1 MKRIKFI
8 LLAIAMLLAAPA
20 FLTSCQ
26 EDAPEINYTMN
37 VSVIND
43 FAKVVEAIN
52 NGSLKNEQAI
62 AKLTE
67 AIDKMNAD
75 QQTKLQAI
83 TDVLNSVNATL
94 ETKLAAIE
102 AAMKAQTLTL
112 ESKLALLETAIK
124 NQTIKQ
130 EEMAQKLVTAID
142 NLSSSMVAKIEAIT
156 AAINSQSTALQSKLA
171 LTEAAMKAQTLTL
184 ESKLDLLE
192 KAIKALP
199 DYSAQLEAIK
209 AVIESLPDYGGKL
222 DALANAIKA
231 LPDYSAQ
238 LEAIKTAIEALPN
251 YGDKLTALENAIKA
265 LPNYS
270 DKFDAVVAAL
280 NAMNTQ
286 IEAPG
291 TGQTAIAT
299 QIGEVTAAINSLIAE
314 VKSGNK
320 SAADALAE
328 IIKKLAELK
337 GNIGGG
343 GSGGETPGG
352 ETPGGETPGGETP
365 GGGDTPS
372 TEDYVDLGLPSG
384 IKWATKNLGASKP
397 SDYGDYYAWGET
409 ATKADYSW
417 ATYKWMQTGQSDWKH
432 ITKYTFPDG
441 KTEGIWYAPDGTFIG
456 DGKFTLDAADDA
468 ATVKLG
474 SPWRMP
480 TSDEIKELLD
490 NCTWTWTTQDGING
504 CEVKGPNG
512 NSIFLP
518 AAGRRE
524 DSELIDAG
532 SWGVCWSSSL
542 SSAYSDRA
550 LSLYF
555 DSDGHDWYYNSRYL
569 GFTVRP
575 VRP

>member
-62 AKLTE
+62 EKLTE

-184 ESKLDLLE
+184 ESKLDLIE

-265 LPNYS
+265 LPDYS

-280 NAMNTQ
+280 NAMKTQ
-286 IEAPG
+286 TEVLG

-299 QIGEVTAAINSLIAE
+299 QIGEVTAAINNLIAE

-352 ETPGGETPGGETP
+352 
-365 GGGDTPS
+365 GDTPS
-372 TEDYVDLGLPSG
+372 MEDYVDLGLPSG

>member
-1 MKRIKFI
+1 MK
-8 LLAIAMLLAAPA
+8 
-20 FLTSCQ
+20 TQ
-26 EDAPEINYTMN
+26 
-37 VSVIND
+37 
-43 FAKVVEAIN
+43 
-52 NGSLKNEQAI
+52 
-62 AKLTE
+62 TE
-67 AIDKMNAD
+67 
-75 QQTKLQAI
+75 
-83 TDVLNSVNATL
+83 VL
-94 ETKLAAIE
+94 
-102 AAMKAQTLTL
+102 
-112 ESKLALLETAIK
+112 
-124 NQTIKQ
+124 
-130 EEMAQKLVTAID
+130 
-142 NLSSSMVAKIEAIT
+142 
-156 AAINSQSTALQSKLA
+156 
-171 LTEAAMKAQTLTL
+171 
-184 ESKLDLLE
+184 
-192 KAIKALP
+192 
-199 DYSAQLEAIK
+199 
-209 AVIESLPDYGGKL
+209 
-222 DALANAIKA
+222 
-231 LPDYSAQ
+231 
-238 LEAIKTAIEALPN
+238 
-251 YGDKLTALENAIKA
+251 
-265 LPNYS
+265 
-270 DKFDAVVAAL
+270 
-280 NAMNTQ
+280 
-286 IEAPG
+286 G

-299 QIGEVTAAINSLIAE
+299 QIGEVTAAINNLIAE

-352 ETPGGETPGGETP
+352 
-365 GGGDTPS
+365 GDTPS
-372 TEDYVDLGLPSG
+372 MEDYVDLGLPSG

>member
-184 ESKLDLLE
+184 ESKLDLIE

-209 AVIESLPDYGGKL
+209 AVIESLPDSGGKL

-265 LPNYS
+265 LPDYS

-280 NAMNTQ
+280 NAMKTQ
-286 IEAPG
+286 TEVLG

-299 QIGEVTAAINSLIAE
+299 QIGEVTAAINNLIAE

-352 ETPGGETPGGETP
+352 
-365 GGGDTPS
+365 GDTPS
-372 TEDYVDLGLPSG
+372 MEDYVDLGLPSG

>member
-43 FAKVVEAIN
+43 FTKVVEAIN

-62 AKLTE
+62 QKLTE

-83 TDVLNSVNATL
+83 IDVLNSVNATL

-102 AAMKAQTLTL
+102 AAMKAQTLIL

-142 NLSSSMVAKIEAIT
+142 NLSSSMVAKTEAIT
-156 AAINSQSTALQSKLA
+156 AAINSQSTALQSKLG
-171 LTEAAMKAQTLTL
+171 LIEAAMKAQTLTL

-231 LPDYSAQ
+231 LPAYSAQ

-280 NAMNTQ
+280 NAMKTQ
-286 IEAPG
+286 IEALG
-291 TGQTAIAT
+291 TGQTGIAT
-299 QIGEVTAAINSLIAE
+299 QIAGVTAAINDLVDE
-314 VKSGNK
+314 VNSGNTD
-320 SAADALAE
+320 AAAALAQ
-328 IIKKLAELK
+328 IIQKLEDLK
-337 GNIGGG
+337 GSIGGG
-343 GSGGETPGG
+343 GTTPGGGETP
-352 ETPGGETPGGETP
+352 
-365 GGGDTPS
+365 S
-372 TEDYVDLGLPSG
+372 TMEYVDLGLPSG
-384 IKWATKNLGASKP
+384 LKWAKCNLGASKP

-409 ATKADYSW
+409 APKADYDW
-417 ATYKWMQTGQSDWKH
+417 ATYKWMQAGKSDEKH
-432 ITKYTFPDG
+432 ITKYTYADG
-441 KTEGIWYAPDGTFIG
+441 ETGGIWYDSSGTFIG
-456 DGKFTLDAADDA
+456 DGKTVLDAADDA
-468 ATVKLG
+468 ATANLG

-480 TSDEIKELLD
+480 TADEIKELID
-490 NCTWTWTTQDGING
+490 NCTWTWTTQDG
-504 CEVKGPNG
+504 VKGHQVDGPNG
-512 NSIFLP
+512 NAIFLP
-518 AAGRRE
+518 AAGLRL
-524 DSELIDAG
+524 DSGFHFAG
-532 SWGVCWSSSL
+532 GQGNYWSSSL
-542 SSAYSDRA
+542 YPDISKDARSLFLNSSGRHE
-550 LSLYF
+550 L
-555 DSDGHDWYYNSRYL
+555 HYYNRSI
-569 GFTVRP
+569 GFSVRP